1 MAVAEETYQGEG
13 FSFDAHPYTDEAL
26 DKAEH
31 TFELEAEDKT
41 VLSLDWRMGGIGSNS
56 CGPLPLAKYC
66 LTLRE
71 KASFTLVLRP
81 YNRQQSELIA
91 EARILPEA

>member
-1 MAVAEETYQGEG
+1 MVIGEETYENAG

-56 CGPLPLAKYC
+56 CGPLPLEKYC
-66 LTLRE
+66 LFLKET
-71 KASFTLVLRP
+71 ASFTLVLRP
-81 YNRQQSELIA
+81 YNRQQSELISS
-91 EARILPEA
+91 ARILPEA